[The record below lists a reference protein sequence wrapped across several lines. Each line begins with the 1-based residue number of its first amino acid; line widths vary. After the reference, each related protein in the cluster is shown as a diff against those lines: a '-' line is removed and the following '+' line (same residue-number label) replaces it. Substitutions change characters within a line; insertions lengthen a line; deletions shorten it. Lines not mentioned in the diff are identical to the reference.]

1 MGRAAGCGDLQAAR
15 TRCHTLDVDDVY
27 RDLAADYEWLFA
39 DEIIGGQGEFGATS
53 PGSRALLEGVLGA
66 LQPGA
71 PVLDCSCGIGA
82 DAMALARRGFAVTA
96 SDGSAGMVAE
106 TRRRSAQHDVAVAVC
121 QSDWRDLSR
130 QVPGPFDLVVCL
142 GNSIVHAD
150 TRAGLVDA
158 VQGMRAVLGPGG
170 TLVVDSRNWER
181 PYSLRPRIVPARRVI
196 GRRGLRCSSLYIW
209 TIPDELDEP
218 CRAEIVLLFEDAD
231 SALTGHRRHVIDF
244 GCGSFEVS

>member
-1 MGRAAGCGDLQAAR
+1 MWTTFTATLQLTTNGCSRTRLSAARANSVLLRREAGRCWKECSALSSLGLPSLTVPVASAR
-15 TRCHTLDVDDVY
+15 TRWPWPAGASPSLPLMEARAWSPRRAVD
-27 RDLAADYEWLFA
+27 
-39 DEIIGGQGEFGATS
+39 
-53 PGSRALLEGVLGA
+53 
-66 LQPGA
+66 
-71 PVLDCSCGIGA
+71 
-82 DAMALARRGFAVTA
+82 
-96 SDGSAGMVAE
+96 
-106 TRRRSAQHDVAVAVC
+106 RRSTT
-121 QSDWRDLSR
+121 SRDLSR

-181 PYSLRPRIVPARRVI
+181 LYSLRPRIVPARRVI